1 MWYSIIT
8 ARDTEN
14 ESQQGYR
21 VENEVDKVQKS
32 LERIAQKLNEKNI
45 WKGIDKSKIMCYT
58 IITET
63 KTIQTQRGKAN
74 PKQPWNFTE
83 NMNAKTKQTA
93 V

>member
-32 LERIAQKLNEKNI
+32 LEQNQ
-45 WKGIDKSKIMCYT
+45 SK
-58 IITET
+58 
-63 KTIQTQRGKAN
+63 
-74 PKQPWNFTE
+74 
-83 NMNAKTKQTA
+83 